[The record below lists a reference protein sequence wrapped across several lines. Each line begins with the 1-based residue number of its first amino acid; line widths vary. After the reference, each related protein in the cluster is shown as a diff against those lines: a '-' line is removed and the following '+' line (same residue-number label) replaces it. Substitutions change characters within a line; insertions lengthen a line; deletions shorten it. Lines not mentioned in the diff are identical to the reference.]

1 MNEIFK
7 KNQRQKSWKNENE
20 SLIFV
25 LFIRTYETNGIIPK
39 QRNKKYNVVGKL
51 NGIFRENGDFFTQN
65 ISKRR

>member
-1 MNEIFK
+1 MNEILK
-7 KNQRQKSWKNENE
+7 KNQSQKSWKNENE